1 MIRSLLSAI
10 AVLVFAAGCA
20 QTGGH
25 KYTKFHPSD
34 DPAVAAAPRSG
45 EYFVA
50 FRPAKG
56 AKDLA
61 ILPYTSRQI
70 DKGDSLGFRMKDGRV
85 LAIADNEEFALDVAP
100 EMLMYCCWYRPTY
113 RASRV
118 NESMSNF
125 ADGVGRVLGVAA
137 LLGLAVAS
145 EALEHDDDHHG
156 GWFHSHRRDRDDDSH
171 GRDRDDH
178 KK

>member
-10 AVLVFAAGCA
+10 AVLAFAVGCA

-50 FRPAKG
+50 FRPARG
-56 AKDLA
+56 SKDLA

-70 DKGDSLGFRMKDGRV
+70 DKGDYLGFRMKDGRV

-113 RASRV
+113 RASPF
-118 NESMSNF
+118 NEESVGNF
-125 ADGVGRVLGVAA
+125 SDGVGRVLGVAA

-145 EALEHDDDHHG
+145 EALDHDDDHHG
-156 GWFHSHRRDRDDDSH
+156 GWFHSHRRDGSDHHRD
-171 GRDRDDH
+171 GERRE
-178 KK
+178 K